1 LLFFAVTHAWAAR
14 AGASDKETN
23 LQPIPDKTVVLTLDD
38 AVKSQVTFVAPLL
51 KKYGFGATFFVTH
64 CWMDDTDHFMSW
76 NDVAKLASGFWYLE
90 GKTVK
95 MRPRAK
101 PAIAEMVYV
110 PTDDLLEWT
119 TIQRSREEEQYYPSE
134 NLRINTAL
142 RDQIVRTM
150 DGIFGETERFHRI
163 VLYQHPE
170 EALRPGD
177 WLRSGN
183 HVLGLVRQITYY
195 RDRRVA
201 VETVGGDE

>member
-1 LLFFAVTHAWAAR
+1 LKYDAIPYTYSTISYSGSSQTGWFRGQSNTVTRIFYSRTFLNHFVR
-14 AGASDKETN
+14 AEYTN
-23 LQPIPDKTVVLTLDD
+23 PTTAQI
-38 AVKSQVTFVAPLL
+38 
-51 KKYGFGATFFVTH
+51 
-64 CWMDDTDHFMSW
+64 W